1 MGTSLFAV
9 QTSHLLTGPARAL
22 LAHLKST
29 PHFAVYW
36 GNKFAVAQL
45 KPARCILHG
54 VRKQRSAL
62 WPELLTHAPERKSQ
76 ILSWCKSV
84 LSLRR
89 DGASLRRGCTD
100 WHLPCGSG
108 AKPRMDLQR
117 FQDKGK
123 GTQPAMAGKRGAPQK
138 AHISQG
144 FCPGLLP
151 CIQMWMS
158 EWLLAAK
165 LEMLCRD
172 LLACYWHV
180 TCLLACY
187 HS

>member
-1 MGTSLFAV
+1 MGTLLCAI
-9 QTSHLLTGPARAL
+9 QTSHLLTGRACAL

-36 GNKFAVAQL
+36 GNKFAVVRF
-45 KPARCILHG
+45 KTTRCILHG
-54 VRKQRSAL
+54 IPKQRSAL
-62 WPELLTHAPERKSQ
+62 QPQLLTRASERKSQ

-84 LSLRR
+84 R
-89 DGASLRRGCTD
+89 DGASLWRGYTD
-100 WHLPCGSG
+100 WHLPCRSG
-108 AKPRMDLQR
+108 TKPRMDLER
-117 FQDKGK
+117 FQDKGR
-123 GTQPAMAGKRGAPQK
+123 GTQPAMAGKQGAPQK
-138 AHISQG
+138 ARISQG